1 MEKPVD
7 RAIVERA
14 LAAVRAL
21 SGAARTKGE
30 SPAKTQ
36 TSTAV
41 CDRLEPTAGN
51 GECPGPEQCA
61 GCYSVG
67 VIDGRER
74 FIHPPKASA
83 DWEAWLKR
91 WGPKGRIQ

>member
-1 MEKPVD
+1 MDYLAILKNLDSGKADARSMKAVAEEPCNESNELNEKRPVH
-7 RAIVERA
+7 AQEPVERA
-14 LAAVRAL
+14 
-21 SGAARTKGE
+21 G
-30 SPAKTQ
+30 
-36 TSTAV
+36 
-41 CDRLEPTAGN
+41 
-51 GECPGPEQCA
+51 CPGPEQCA